1 MKPIS
6 PAVIYRAIS
15 RWFHPDRPPAVPA
28 MGSGKADSAVSAPV
42 LDVDAAMARLM
53 GDLPLYH
60 QLLDIFIQTYST
72 AGEKLRAAL
81 PERVAEATR
90 IVHTLKGA
98 AATIGAEQLTAAAAS
113 LEKALAGGAARSV
126 AVQLL
131 ALESSLCATLVA
143 AERFCTD
150 CPMS

>member
-6 PAVIYRAIS
+6 PAQIYRAIT
-15 RWFHPDRPPAVPA
+15 RWFHPDRTPAAPVA
-28 MGSGKADSAVSAPV
+28 GGGEVDSAVSAPV
-42 LDVDAAMARLM
+42 LDVDAAVARLM

-60 QLLDIFIQTYST
+60 QLLVIFLQTYST

-81 PERVAEATR
+81 PERAAEATR
-90 IVHTLKGA
+90 IVHSLKGA
-98 AATIGAEQLTAAAAS
+98 ASTIGAERLTAAAAS
-113 LEKALAGGAARSV
+113 LEKALSGGTARSV

-143 AERFCTD
+143 AERFRTD
-150 CPMS
+150 SPVS